1 MQVHFLYD
9 AIKEFKRYYKLYYEM
24 KIKKTCIVLHLYR
37 DLKFYFR
44 ENIVL
49 SINRRFLLT
58 LLFVTTAK

>member
-1 MQVHFLYD
+1 MHVHFLYD
-9 AIKEFKRYYKLYYEM
+9 AIKEFKRYYKLYYEV

-44 ENIVL
+44 ENGVL